1 MFYNNPNDRHLFI
14 NDRTGS
20 GMGVNVGRP
29 AGRVFMALTAALI
42 LGLAVV
48 SIALALGF
56 SAPFEAH
63 IESGTLYFEHG
74 MEKYE
79 IPLEDITSLE
89 LIDDLPSARR
99 IAGTGLPNLVEGR
112 FRVEGYE
119 NTRISLNPGQP
130 PYIAVLTPEFSRIF
144 ALGTPQETEAFYNE
158 LEEAL
163 S

>member
-1 MFYNNPNDRHLFI
+1 
-14 NDRTGS
+14 
-20 GMGVNVGRP
+20 
-29 AGRVFMALTAALI
+29 
-42 LGLAVV
+42 
-48 SIALALGF
+48 
-56 SAPFEAH
+56 
-63 IESGTLYFEHG
+63 

-119 NTRISLNPGQP
+119 NTRISLNPEEP

-158 LEEAL
+158 LKEAL